1 MSEYCAQ
8 FESTLQND
16 NYTSITVYNEAEFK
30 RVVDQFPWNKRGQEQ
45 VTSNFN
51 MAVINS
57 DF

>member
-8 FESTLQND
+8 FESALQND

-30 RVVDQFPWNKRGQEQ
+30 RVVEQFPWNKRGQEQ
-45 VTSNFN
+45 VLRKIIL
-51 MAVINS
+51 AVINR